1 MNDTDRPGAFWWWLG
16 LAGCGLLLV
25 LALAPG
31 TPGPSFTYG
40 DKVGHL
46 AAFALL
52 GGWFGA
58 LRRDALPWIGLALLA
73 YGGLIE
79 LLQGLTPS
87 RLPEWGDL
95 LADLAGIVLGI
106 LLLSTGMQRVM
117 VGLERGLSE
126 RRRR

>member
-1 MNDTDRPGAFWWWLG
+1 MSDTYQPGTVWWWLG

-31 TPGPSFTYG
+31 TSGPSFTYG

-58 LRRDALPWIGLALLA
+58 LQRDALPWIGLALLA

-79 LLQGLTPS
+79 LLQGLTPN

-106 LLLSTGMQRVM
+106 LLLRTGMQRVM